1 MRSSVERLEII
12 RCDWRRDVGVASCCR
27 FLESLLVVD
36 VACLVVV
43 GEGVAG
49 GGAPVSSCVSVL
61 VYVLVAALAAPQ
73 TALLL
78 VGHRG
83 RVCKR
88 VEEGCVGQA
97 LSFYTPCLPA
107 LADLAYFG
115 DWPQNNSTRWRLP
128 AGSSTGSEAHGK
140 PKSYPAEQN
149 IWTSPTHSRENSKI
163 ILRWQDY
170 NREAHGKIIAMS
182 ERTDGELTITL
193 SV

>member
-61 VYVLVAALAAPQ
+61 EYVLEAALAAPQ
-73 TALLL
+73 TVLLL

-97 LSFYTPCLPA
+97 LSFYTPCLSKRLQILRILGNGPKIFNSLATACRQLDGQRGAWQAQVIPGAFKYLDLSHAFAREFKKYFA
-107 LADLAYFG
+107 LA
-115 DWPQNNSTRWRLP
+115 RLLP
-128 AGSSTGSEAHGK
+128 
-140 PKSYPAEQN
+140 
-149 IWTSPTHSRENSKI
+149 
-163 ILRWQDY
+163 
-170 NREAHGKIIAMS
+170 
-182 ERTDGELTITL
+182 
-193 SV
+193 